1 MAPLNEEEL
10 KKMERRQSLHSQS
23 PGRDGDVLAIT
34 MLAGPAGLR
43 LTGEVD
49 ANSHDQLRRALAAL
63 PADANPA
70 IHLELAELR
79 FIDVAG
85 TRELMALTQSH
96 PGLCLILHHPPQSL
110 QRLIGLLWPGANA
123 QIHANGTRDRQQG
136 TCGPI
141 TLTTARPPKDDLR
154 LA

>member
-1 MAPLNEEEL
+1 
-10 KKMERRQSLHSQS
+10 MERRQSLHPQG
-23 PGRDGDVLAIT
+23 PGLDGGVLAIT
-34 MLAGPAGLR
+34 TLAGPAGLR

-85 TRELMALTQSH
+85 TRELIALTQSH

-110 QRLIGLLWPGANA
+110 QRLIGLLWPGAND
-123 QIHANGTRDRQQG
+123 QNHANGTHDRPHG
-136 TCGPI
+136 VGRPI
-141 TLTTARPPKDDLR
+141 TLTSGPPT
-154 LA
+154 